1 MSAGIKIFHN
11 ALKIIGAYSSAAP
24 ADAEADV
31 DMMDIYNAMIES
43 WHDDEIMV
51 PLTPIKVPGEEIGE
65 PHGIRLALEY
75 NLAVLAFP
83 RFHTGKTLSS
93 TIKGQARY
101 LLGKI
106 KSVYQDVTIE
116 EMVVS
121 STLHRGEGVH
131 PQESNGPY
139 FDRDETI
146 GN

>member
-11 ALKIIGAYSSAAP
+11 ALKIIGAYSIAGP

-43 WHDDEIMV
+43 WHDEEIMV
-51 PLTPIKVPGEEIGE
+51 PLTPIKVTGEEIVE
-65 PHGIRLALEY
+65 PLGIRMALEY

-83 RFHTGKTLSS
+83 RFHTGKVLSP
-93 TIKGQARY
+93 TIKGQAWR
-101 LLGKI
+101 LLGKV
-106 KSVYQDVTIE
+106 KDVYQDVTIK

-131 PQESNGPY
+131 QRDSNGPY